1 MAQPRRSTIY
11 LDPALHRA
19 VRIKAAETDTRVS
32 EQVNLAVRLLLAEDE
47 ADLHT
52 IKARSTESSR
62 SFETVLARLKRDGLL

>member
-47 ADLHT
+47 ADL
-52 IKARSTESSR
+52 KAFRTRAAEPSR
-62 SFETVLARLKRDGLL
+62 AFETVLARLKRDGLL